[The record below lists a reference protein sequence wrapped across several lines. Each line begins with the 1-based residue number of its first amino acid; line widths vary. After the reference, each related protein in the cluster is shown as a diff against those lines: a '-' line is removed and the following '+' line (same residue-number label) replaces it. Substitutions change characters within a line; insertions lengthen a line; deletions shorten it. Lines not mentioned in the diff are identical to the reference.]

1 MNFDDTVFTPHK
13 EGRMWCYIWQD
24 IDGGD
29 PKWGEHWVN
38 SGEVPYD
45 SLLGRIKGGAGQ
57 NYSAWSVAYPVDELD
72 QKGSLKIHWLVD
84 VTDWAMKH
92 FPEKCH
98 QRGGID
104 NVLRDKCLR
113 SRIGNS
119 EFHKMLPE
127 DMISELWQE
136 LKVTHKPKE
145 LEINNSVIIDT
156 LLTVVNH
163 LLGGARVI
171 ACDLCP
177 RFGKTL
183 WSMLVAHFTNTTD
196 VIVASYVYTV
206 WGSYI
211 SQVSQY
217 RLFKDW
223 VFIDMRKKNW
233 RELYEQS
240 LVEGTKRVWFC
251 PLVRSEQSA
260 NRYTF
265 LKSLVGKK
273 LWVVEEADIGTHTKK
288 VNPDLQN
295 AVGNDPVLVESG
307 TNMERA
313 IKPWKYDKYVR
324 VSYFELIVKQQ
335 EENYVN

>member
-1 MNFDDTVFTPHK
+1 MNFDDTVFTASDH
-13 EGRMWCYIWQD
+13 GRMWGYIWQN

-38 SGEVPYD
+38 IGEVPYD

-92 FPEKCH
+92 CPEKCH
-98 QRGGID
+98 QRGGVD
-104 NVLRDKCLR
+104 NVLRDRCLIKR
-113 SRIGNS
+113 VGTS
-119 EFHKMLPE
+119 EFHKMEPE

-136 LKVTHKPKE
+136 LKVAHKPQE
-145 LEINNSVIIDT
+145 LEINNGVIIDT
-156 LLTVVNH
+156 LLTVVNS

-211 SQVSQY
+211 SQVPRYSK
-217 RLFKDW
+217 FIDW
-223 VFIDMRKKNW
+223 VFIDMRKDNW
-233 RELYEQS
+233 REKYEQS
-240 LVEGTKRVWFC
+240 VKSGSKRVWFC
-251 PLVRSEQSA
+251 PLVKSGSTED
-260 NRYTF
+260 RYRF
-265 LKSLVGKK
+265 LQDLRGEK
-273 LWVVEEADIGTHTKK
+273 LWVVEEADIATHTPK
-288 VNPDLQN
+288 VNPGLQK
-295 AVGNDPVLVESG
+295 AVGNDRVLIESG
-307 TNMERA
+307 THMERA
-313 IKPWKYDKYVR
+313 IKPWRYDKYVR
-324 VSYFELIVKQQ
+324 VSYFQLIVKQR
-335 EENYVN
+335 EENL